1 MKVKNVGI
9 GNKFYYKQEWYLVTK
24 MDQTFVYSEKIKD
37 DGFKH
42 LLIRSIEVSMVKD
55 ETFTKNP
62 DYK

>member
-24 MDQTFVYSEKIKD
+24 MDQTFVYSKKIED

-42 LLIRSIEVSMVKD
+42 LLIKDIEVSMVKD
-55 ETFTKNP
+55 ETFKNNP
-62 DYK
+62 DHK

>member
-24 MDQTFVYSEKIKD
+24 MDQTFVYSEKIED

-42 LLIRSIEVSMVKD
+42 LFIRSIEVSMVKD